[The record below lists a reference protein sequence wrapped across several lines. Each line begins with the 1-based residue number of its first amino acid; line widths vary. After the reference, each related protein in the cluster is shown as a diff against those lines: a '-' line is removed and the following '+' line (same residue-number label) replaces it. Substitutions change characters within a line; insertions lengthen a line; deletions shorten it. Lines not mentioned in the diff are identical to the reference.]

1 VCRVGSVSNTSNNVT
16 SRRKMNKT
24 VKDGKE
30 NKKSI
35 KKKKIKK
42 KGGGGREGGTAS
54 GSLNTL
60 NGALGIVQAAVVDDT
75 SMNTIWS
82 ECRVRG
88 TFSTSKV
95 DEVVRTNM
103 YLLDVPSDTS
113 DVIIQLHQRDSSCYG
128 ERDYVDVGISLLSLS
143 KDGSAYRMV
152 PGGSTGFQVARE
164 VTLELDQLEEGRYVI
179 VPISSGCKY
188 RHEADELKRGDGR
201 SNDDNNDKLEDDGPK
216 LRLTTKRNEQEAVRQ
231 DMSDLDWAS
240 TLSNKNKSTA
250 GSPSSLSLSST
261 AKSSETEQTLQNQQ
275 KYQSKSQMTPLALV
289 AFHEIFHRLDEDMD
303 GVLNKEEL
311 DSFMIMSEGT
321 LMHED
326 VYRWV
331 VQTFDVSVGHQTGDI
346 GLTKNGFVGLYLY
359 MFDEAGGG
367 DDESIL
373 WRDLQFMGYNSLL
386 QLTRATT
393 FVLSIHSNNNQIRVT
408 KVGYDPEA
416 YEEAMS
422 LPVKTEGECITL
434 DENGKK

>member
-1 VCRVGSVSNTSNNVT
+1 
-16 SRRKMNKT
+16 
-24 VKDGKE
+24 
-30 NKKSI
+30 
-35 KKKKIKK
+35 
-42 KGGGGREGGTAS
+42 
-54 GSLNTL
+54 
-60 NGALGIVQAAVVDDT
+60 
-75 SMNTIWS
+75 
-82 ECRVRG
+82 
-88 TFSTSKV
+88 
-95 DEVVRTNM
+95 
-103 YLLDVPSDTS
+103 
-113 DVIIQLHQRDSSCYG
+113 
-128 ERDYVDVGISLLSLS
+128 
-143 KDGSAYRMV
+143 
-152 PGGSTGFQVARE
+152 
-164 VTLELDQLEEGRYVI
+164 
-179 VPISSGCKY
+179 
-188 RHEADELKRGDGR
+188 
-201 SNDDNNDKLEDDGPK
+201 
-216 LRLTTKRNEQEAVRQ
+216 
-231 DMSDLDWAS
+231 
-240 TLSNKNKSTA
+240 
-250 GSPSSLSLSST
+250 
-261 AKSSETEQTLQNQQ
+261 
-275 KYQSKSQMTPLALV
+275 
-289 AFHEIFHRLDEDMD
+289 
-303 GVLNKEEL
+303 
-311 DSFMIMSEGT
+311 MIMSEGT